1 MLPTNALF
9 TRKKESQA
17 GRRFRTSIQPQQ
29 GSGNYYATNTITI
42 NIPTAPNQLLI
53 PSESTLNFTLN
64 GKIVTQAAYMRL
76 DSCGIHGIINRVRV
90 YHGSNLIEDEDQYG
104 QLAKTLFDFQ
114 VPQDAAAG
122 RHSVTG
128 GTRSDAYALP
138 QTVSADFGADDTI
151 TRAEVVFGVNR
162 LAPVRY
168 SNSGAALA
176 SQNSSKVIP
185 TNTSITKNF
194 SINLISLVG
203 SLSGGKYLPLFAMTA
218 APLRVEIQLV
228 SSLNAFCACDQTDA
242 TWNLSNV
249 EYVGEF
255 LELSDAGINTIMSGS
270 DSPLQFVC
278 PGFANYQY
286 SVTLPNN
293 QTQVSIPIAAKYS
306 SLKSLIC
313 TIRNTAAGVNTA
325 TYYPYSSHPF
335 KCNQVY
341 YRIGA
346 KVLPSKPLTT
356 EEEFFIETLKC
367 FASISDQMYQPAVDL
382 ETYTMAAPV
391 AATEG
396 EPDGVAGSISNTTTV
411 TLNGAQLGSGAFAL
425 GLDCEVFAGAE
436 RDAFF
441 QGLNTNTDDIFLV
454 ISHNAANISAR
465 YDIFAMFDRVIAFEN
480 GTAYSRF

>member
-29 GSGNYYATNTITI
+29 GSGNYYASNTITV

-64 GKIVTQAAYMRL
+64 AGIVTSAAYMRL
-76 DSCGIHGIINRVRV
+76 DSCGIHGIIQRVRI

-138 QTVSADFGADDTI
+138 QTVAADFGADDTI

-168 SNSGAALA
+168 SNSGAALNPVLTA
-176 SQNSSKVIP
+176 GTTFKR
-185 TNTSITKNF
+185 NF

-286 SVTLPNN
+286 SVALPNSQS
-293 QTQVSIPIAAKYS
+293 QTSIPIAAKYS

-325 TYYPYSSHPF
+325 TYYPYSSHSF
-335 KCNQVY
+335 ACSQVY
-341 YRIGA
+341 WRIGS
-346 KVLPSKPLTT
+346 KVIPSKPLTT
-356 EEEFFIETLKC
+356 NEEFFIETLKC

-382 ETYTMAAPV
+382 ETYIMAAPV
-391 AATEG
+391 AATSG

-454 ISHNAANISAR
+454 INHNAANISAR